1 MEEIL
6 QVVHDAPI
14 PGQHLTSPFGDRPWQ
29 NPAEFSTAE
38 EALEHFY
45 IPRLMNPEYADEL
58 LDVIEMGISLS
69 AIANALQLGCVME
82 GKHSIDVGILIM
94 PVLMEIL
101 ELIAVNAQID
111 YVKGDE
117 VPETK
122 DVSSVKIDKIITK
135 LRNQEE
141 TEDTEVTEP
150 VEEDIPE
157 EEPAGLMAR
166 RAK

>member
-1 MEEIL
+1 
-6 QVVHDAPI
+6 
-14 PGQHLTSPFGDRPWQ
+14 
-29 NPAEFSTAE
+29 
-38 EALEHFY
+38 
-45 IPRLMNPEYADEL
+45 
-58 LDVIEMGISLS
+58 
-69 AIANALQLGCVME
+69 
-82 GKHSIDVGILIM
+82 M